1 MEQESAKEYEQLV
14 KCYILGEK
22 LLDSIFKN
30 AVVEAVI
37 SLLISK
43 HVFDPGLTSLIYQS
57 TLQTSPLRKLWQD
70 IYIFCG
76 SSSRLDDSHDP
87 HPDLAIYLSPRQL
100 SFWQVSVHKTPRG
113 YCWSRVSITS

>member
-1 MEQESAKEYEQLV
+1 MAKLYQKWLYTGCIFSGLPFSMAQESAKEHEQLV
-14 KCYILGEK
+14 KCYIHGEK
-22 LLDSIFKN
+22 HLDSTFKN

-43 HVFDPGLTSLIYQS
+43 HVFDPALTSLIYQS

-76 SSSRLDDSHDP
+76 SSSLLDDSHDP
-87 HPDLAIYLSPRQL
+87 YSDLAIYLSPR
-100 SFWQVSVHKTPRG
+100 
-113 YCWSRVSITS
+113 